1 MTSCHTRIWIRHRYR
16 QTCHRQTGP
25 FGRPQWFRIG
35 TRTVGTVGFIAL
47 GADAHPVRLVQ
58 VTIPTGKRE
67 TVLDLLEDEGIDY
80 VVTDETSGRAYSAV
94 AYFPLPTNAV
104 EPVLEELR
112 EIGLE
117 REAYTVVISA
127 ETVESERFDALK
139 EAYSEAENEERIARQ
154 ELEARAE
161 ELATYAVMTVVSAV
175 IATAGLLLD
184 SPATVVGSMVIA
196 PLIGPAMTAAVGSVV
211 DDSELFRRGIGLQI
225 FGIILAIISATFFA
239 AFVQVTNLVPPGL
252 DPLSLSEVEERL
264 SPSVLSLA
272 VALGAGVAGAV
283 SLMTGVSTAL
293 VGVMIAVALIPPAA
307 TAGIGIAYGDPALA
321 VGSAVLVAVNVLSI
335 NLAALIVLWYGGYR
349 PEQFFRH
356 DRAKIATL
364 KRVVVLVG
372 AIALLSLFLGGVTY
386 DSYQASLTEQDI
398 RDGVTTELEDSAYSG
413 YELIELEVTTETE
426 YLLFHSP
433 TSVVVTVGAPPDA
446 ARTGLAGGIESR
458 LDSEYDIDV
467 DVQIRYLE
475 IERS

>member
-1 MTSCHTRIWIRHRYR
+1 M
-16 QTCHRQTGP
+16 
-25 FGRPQWFRIG
+25 
-35 TRTVGTVGFIAL
+35 
-47 GADAHPVRLVQ
+47 RLVQ

-67 TVLDLLEDEGIDY
+67 TVLQLLEDEGIDY
-80 VVTDETSGRAYSAV
+80 VVTDETSGREYTAV

-104 EPVLEELR
+104 EPVLEKLR

-117 REAYTVVISA
+117 REAYTVVVSA

-139 EAYSEAENEERIARQ
+139 ESYAEAENEERIARQ
-154 ELEARAE
+154 ELESRAE
-161 ELATYAVMTVVSAV
+161 ELASAIPTYVVMTVVSAV

-196 PLIGPAMTAAVGSVV
+196 PLIGPAMAAAVGSVV
-211 DDSELFRRGIGLQI
+211 DDADLFRRGIGLQI
-225 FGIILAIISATFFA
+225 LGIVTAVVAATGFA
-239 AFVQVTNLVPPGL
+239 AFVQTANLVPPGL

-272 VALGAGVAGAV
+272 VALGAGIAGAV

-307 TAGIGIAYGDPALA
+307 TVGIGIAYGIPSLA

-335 NLAALIVLWYGGYR
+335 NLAALVVLWYGGYR

-364 KRVVVLVG
+364 KRVAALVG

-386 DSYQASLTEQDI
+386 DSYQTAQTEQDI
-398 RDGVTTELEDSAYSG
+398 REGVTTELEDPAYSG

-426 YLLFHSP
+426 YLLFQHP
-433 TSVVVTVGAPPDA
+433 TTIAVTVGVPPDA
-446 ARTGLAGGIESR
+446 SRPGLASEIETR
-458 LDSEYDIDV
+458 LDDTYGITV
-467 DVQIRYLE
+467 DVQVRYLDV
-475 IERS
+475 ERSG

>member
-1 MTSCHTRIWIRHRYR
+1 M
-16 QTCHRQTGP
+16 
-25 FGRPQWFRIG
+25 
-35 TRTVGTVGFIAL
+35 
-47 GADAHPVRLVQ
+47 RLVQ

-67 TVLDLLEDEGIDY
+67 TVLQLLADEGLDY
-80 VVTDETSGRAYSAV
+80 VVTDETSGREYTAV

-104 EPVLEELR
+104 EPVLEKLR

-117 REAYTVVISA
+117 REAYTVVVSA

-139 EAYSEAENEERIARQ
+139 ESYAEAENEERIARQ
-154 ELEARAE
+154 ELESRAE
-161 ELATYAVMTVVSAV
+161 ELASAIPTYVVMTVVSAV

-196 PLIGPAMTAAVGSVV
+196 PLIGPAMAAAVGSVV
-211 DDSELFRRGIGLQI
+211 DDADLFRRGIGLQI
-225 FGIILAIISATFFA
+225 LGIVTAVVAATGFA
-239 AFVQVTNLVPPGL
+239 AFVQTANLVPPGL

-272 VALGAGVAGAV
+272 VALGAGIAGAV

-307 TAGIGIAYGDPALA
+307 TVGIGIAYGIPSLA

-335 NLAALIVLWYGGYR
+335 NLAALVVLWYGGYR

-364 KRVVVLVG
+364 KRVAALVG

-386 DSYQASLTEQDI
+386 DSYQTAQTEQDI
-398 RDGVTTELEDSAYSG
+398 REGVTTELEDPAYSG
-413 YELIELEVTTETE
+413 YELIELEVMTETE
-426 YLLFHSP
+426 YLLFQYP
-433 TSVVVTVGAPPDA
+433 TTIAVTVGVPPDA
-446 ARTGLAGGIESR
+446 SRLGLASEIETR
-458 LDSEYDIDV
+458 LDDAYGITV
-467 DVQIRYLE
+467 DVQVRYLDV
-475 IERS
+475 ERSG